1 VIVDGQEALSYG
13 YGRGDHAP
21 SVVDAPA
28 RAITT
33 NPHGDGSVIL
43 ANPPAPLSSKKSRV
57 LRTNDKHPVNT
68 PDRPSHTVTTRGD
81 SRGGGQ
87 GAAVLEWP
95 WNRPSTTVTTRAGLP
110 PPGHHPESGSIMS
123 QPNAVVLSERAAAIL
138 QGFPEDWLFAGKT
151 KKARWS
157 QIGQAM
163 PPPLAYAVA
172 TSIARWLRGDHVRVV
187 KEA

>member
-1 VIVDGQEALSYG
+1 
-13 YGRGDHAP
+13 
-21 SVVDAPA
+21 
-28 RAITT
+28 
-33 NPHGDGSVIL
+33 
-43 ANPPAPLSSKKSRV
+43 
-57 LRTNDKHPVNT
+57 
-68 PDRPSHTVTTRGD
+68 VTTKGDNRGA
-81 SRGGGQ
+81 Q
-87 GAAVLEWP
+87 GATTLKWP

-110 PPGHHPESGSIMS
+110 PPNHHPESGSIMS

-163 PPPLAYAVA
+163 PPPLAHAVA
-172 TSIARWLRGDHVRVV
+172 TSIARWLRGDHARIV